1 MVEALV
7 LVSGAV
13 VLEVPGGCVCG
24 GMGVSTY
31 ESRLA
36 SAKGGLNY
44 VSAVL
49 RAVLIALL
57 FCDCHAGTPL
67 SSTIVYSQPKN
78 AVDIS
83 TNVFPNPRSP
93 WPRPGLINHTCSVFW
108 QRNHLN
114 GSLVTPAYS
123 SGRISRA
130 TGIAVEPQ
138 QQAVCCSEEGKARV
152 AESFIPWSAVQYSS
166 NGMYGAA
173 LNTTGAKETLSTT
186 TIETS
191 FGACLDVWNKKEDSS
206 FEVEY
211 ALAVP
216 TAFKQFPKDDQ
227 CAVYIS
233 LSVYV
238 KSKEGS
244 PQHFIWYETKAFDYE
259 RDVVNDHVFI
269 DTISN
274 KLIISSPLSNVS
286 KYNAMLP
293 KSSKSSNNVWQD
305 RKYFGYKVASEHL
318 ERGIRDGLAKFPS
331 HFPEGLPLR
340 AQDYCISGFNL
351 ELEATPNAGAGL
363 NLRDLSIRI
372 NR

>member
-7 LVSGAV
+7 LASGAV

-24 GMGVSTY
+24 GMAVSTY

-67 SSTIVYSQPKN
+67 SSTIVYSQPKT

-93 WPRPGLINHTCSVFW
+93 WPRPSLINRTCSVFW

-123 SGRISRA
+123 SGRIQKQPASLSNRSNKLFAAAKNGSRQR
-130 TGIAVEPQ
+130 GKFHPLVCRSVLCKWHVRCRPQ
-138 QQAVCCSEEGKARV
+138 YHRCKRGTFYYHDR
-152 AESFIPWSAVQYSS
+152 
-166 NGMYGAA
+166 N
-173 LNTTGAKETLSTT
+173 L
-186 TIETS
+186 
-191 FGACLDVWNKKEDSS
+191 FGTCLDVWNKNETD

-216 TAFKQFPKDDQ
+216 TAFKQYPKDDQ

-233 LSVYV
+233 LSIYV
-238 KSKEGS
+238 KSKEGL

-269 DTISN
+269 DTISR

-293 KSSKSSNNVWQD
+293 KSSKSSSKAWQN